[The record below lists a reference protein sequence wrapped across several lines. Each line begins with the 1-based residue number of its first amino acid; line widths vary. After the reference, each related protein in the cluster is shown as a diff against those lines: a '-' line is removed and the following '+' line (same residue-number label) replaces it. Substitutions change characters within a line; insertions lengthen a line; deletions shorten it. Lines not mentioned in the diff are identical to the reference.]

1 MHEPRRTVR
10 GMVRWLL
17 VVTALCCGGAVS
29 AAWPWRLGLVAAG
42 CAVAWVALLRAAH
55 AQSRLARISLVD
67 PLTGLYNRRHL
78 RWRLEQEV
86 ARAARHAGELAVC
99 VLDLDDFKA
108 FNDRYGHLEG
118 DRRLRQ
124 VGRLLRQT
132 LRRSDTA
139 FRYGGEEFV
148 LLLPQCGGG
157 AARRA
162 AERTLEAMRSS
173 GVTASIGVADLA
185 GTGPDATE
193 LLRCADAACLL
204 AKAAGKN
211 QVVLQRAVP
220 GAVPAPP

>member
-1 MHEPRRTVR
+1 MVR
-10 GMVRWLL
+10 GMYRWLL
-17 VVTALCCGGAVS
+17 VATAVCCWGALA

-42 CAVAWVALLRAAH
+42 CALAWVALLRAAH

-86 ARAARHAGELAVC
+86 ARVARHAGALAVC

-108 FNDRYGHLEG
+108 FNDRHGHLEG

-148 LLLPQCGGG
+148 LLLPQCGGDAG
-157 AARRA
+157 RRA
-162 AERTLEAMRSS
+162 AERTLEALRAS
-173 GVTASIGVADLA
+173 GVTASIGVADVA
-185 GTGPDATE
+185 ETGPDATE
-193 LLRCADAACLL
+193 VLRRADAACLL

-211 QVVLQRAVP
+211 QVVLHRGVP
-220 GAVPAPP
+220 VPP